1 MVLAF
6 LMKPGIVPTS
16 VGRLTTSREKIL
28 SSLETMWY
36 GFLEEEGKAR
46 AALLPLTFR
55 KTNTG

>member
-16 VGRLTTSREKIL
+16 VRRLIYIPGEDPL
-28 SSLETMWY
+28 LFGNH
-36 GFLEEEGKAR
+36 GFLEEEGEAR

-55 KTNTG
+55 KTHTG